1 MHLVQ
6 MNTKII
12 VSKIFDDSRLRYYAT
27 IGGRV
32 MQDRAD
38 EIDADGCGK
47 SAVHAPILIRDLM
60 GKERGLCCQS

>member
-32 MQDRAD
+32 TQDWAD
-38 EIDADGCGK
+38 EIDEDGCGEP
-47 SAVHAPILIRDLM
+47 AVRAPILVKNLM
-60 GKERGLCCQS
+60 GK